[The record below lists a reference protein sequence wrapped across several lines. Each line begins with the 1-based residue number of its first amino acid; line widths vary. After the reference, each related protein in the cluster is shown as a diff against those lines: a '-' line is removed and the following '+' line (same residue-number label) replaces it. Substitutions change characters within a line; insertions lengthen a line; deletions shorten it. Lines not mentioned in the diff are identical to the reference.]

1 MTTHICLI
9 RHGETDWNAS
19 RRIQG
24 QLDIPLNE
32 NGRNQALSLSTLCGN
47 NFNSIYSSDLSRA
60 HETAKMLA
68 NNIDVIKLP
77 SLRERHH
84 GLFQG
89 LTANEAAQ
97 LYPEDYARYKSRDP
111 DHQLETGESLMQF
124 AMRVGAVMDELAK
137 QHDGEAI
144 AVVTHAG
151 VLDIVYR
158 KATGRPLQ
166 TPRDFA
172 VRNCAMNWLSASKD
186 GLKLEAWDDQCGLF
200 KTETESVE

>member
-1 MTTHICLI
+1 MKTRICLI

-19 RRIQG
+19 HRIQG

-32 NGRNQALSLSTLCGN
+32 NGRNQALSLSALCDS
-47 NFNSIYSSDLSRA
+47 NFNIIYSSDLSRA
-60 HETAKMLA
+60 HETAKILA
-68 NNIDVIKLP
+68 KKLKVNTLP
-77 SLRERHH
+77 DLRERHH

-97 LYPEDYARYKSRDP
+97 RYPEDYARYKSRDT
-111 DHQLETGESLMQF
+111 DYDFETGESLVQF
-124 AMRVGAVMDELAK
+124 ALRVGAVLNALAK
-137 QHDGEAI
+137 QHYGEAI
-144 AVVTHAG
+144 AIVTHAG

-166 TPRDFA
+166 TPRDFS

-186 GLKLEAWDDQCGLF
+186 GLKLEAWDDHGGLL
-200 KTETESVE
+200 KTSTDSVE

>member
-1 MTTHICLI
+1 MITRICLI
-9 RHGETDWNAS
+9 RHGKTDWNAS

-32 NGRNQALSLSTLCGN
+32 NGRNQALSLSALCDN

-68 NNIDVIKLP
+68 KKLKVSTLP
-77 SLRERHH
+77 ELRERHH

-89 LTANEAAQ
+89 LTANEAEMRH
-97 LYPEDYARYKSRDP
+97 PEDYARYKSRDL
-111 DHQLETGESLMQF
+111 DFDFETGESLTQF
-124 AMRVGAVMDELAK
+124 AHRVYAVLDALAK

-172 VRNCAMNWLSASKD
+172 VRNCAMNWLSASKE
-186 GLKLEAWDDQCGLF
+186 GLKLEAWDDHCGLF
-200 KTETESVE
+200 KTATESVE